1 MINGWILQAHVAIR
15 GQSPSIANRS
25 LEDDIAVLAEYQR
38 VWLVNQDSECIAT
51 SFEQIALNIQCRNKL
66 MLVIWKLKAE
76 INKSPLKM
84 QILSSTLE
92 AVEANI
98 DTNIFFIDQMARAL
112 LLYCKIAVYE
122 PHLKLT

>member
-1 MINGWILQAHVAIR
+1 M
-15 GQSPSIANRS
+15 
-25 LEDDIAVLAEYQR
+25 
-38 VWLVNQDSECIAT
+38 NQDSECIAT
-51 SFEQIALNIQCRNKL
+51 RFEQIALNIQCRNKL

-76 INKSPLKM
+76 INKSKLKM

-98 DTNIFFIDQMARAL
+98 DTNIFFIDQMARVL

-122 PHLKLT
+122 PHLKLK